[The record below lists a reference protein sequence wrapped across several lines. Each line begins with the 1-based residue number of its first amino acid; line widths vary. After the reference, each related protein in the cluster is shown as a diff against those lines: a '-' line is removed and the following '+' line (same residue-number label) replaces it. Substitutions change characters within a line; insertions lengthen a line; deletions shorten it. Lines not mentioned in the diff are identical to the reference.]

1 VQVRRI
7 AIAALLLPFVAAA
20 AGVSIQFHDGVFKVA
35 GWNPGAEP
43 VGGWSSIF
51 NVYSEGDSVWID
63 RPPVFGSYS
72 VDNGQLTFR
81 PRFPPSEGVSYRAIF
96 HLPGEEPVE
105 ARFGGITLAPSLT
118 ITRIA
123 LTHVAAVYPSG
134 DILPSN
140 QLKFYVYF
148 SASMQRGAIWP
159 KIHLLDES
167 GKALVL
173 PFLELDQELWDP
185 SLQRLTVLFD
195 PGRIKRG
202 VTPNVEMGQALVEG
216 KRYALVIDRELKD
229 GHGFPLEQTFRK
241 EFTVGPAERRA
252 IDPKQWKIATPRQG
266 SRDPLVIDFG
276 RPLDYALL
284 QHVFEIMDRSG
295 AVGGSKSVTHEENQW
310 TFQPT
315 NAWKSGDYKLTINM
329 ALEDLAG
336 NRIGRPFDVDTI
348 DSPAERISKQTT
360 TLSFRVR

>member
-1 VQVRRI
+1 VHVRNI
-7 AIAALLLPFVAAA
+7 ALAALLLPFVAAA
-20 AGVSIQFHDGVFKVA
+20 ASVSIQFHDGVFRVA
-35 GWNPGAEP
+35 GWKADAEP

-51 NVYSEGDSVWID
+51 NVYSDGDSVWID
-63 RPPVFGSYS
+63 RPPVFGTYS
-72 VDNGQLTFR
+72 VDNDQLTFR
-81 PRFPPSEGVSYRAIF
+81 LRFPPSGGISYRAIF

-105 ARFGGITLAPSLT
+105 VRFKEPPAPAVTLPQLKF
-118 ITRIA
+118 
-123 LTHVAAVYPSG
+123 THVAGVYPSAN
-134 DILPSN
+134 ILPSN

-148 SASMQRGAIWP
+148 SAPMQRSGIWP

-167 GKALVL
+167 GKAVVL

-185 SLQRLTVLFD
+185 SLQRLTILFD

-216 KRYALVIDRELKD
+216 KRYTLVIDRELKD
-229 GHGFPLEQTFRK
+229 SNGFPLEQTYRK

-252 IDPKQWKIATPRQG
+252 IDPKQWKISTPKQG
-266 SRDPLVIDFG
+266 TRDPLVIDFG

-284 QHVFEIMDRSG
+284 QHVVEITDRSRT
-295 AVGGSKSVTHEENQW
+295 VGGSFSIAREETQGS
-310 TFQPT
+310 FQPLE
-315 NAWKSGDYKLTINM
+315 AWKAGNYNLVINM

-348 DSPAERISKQTT
+348 DSPTERISKQTT
-360 TLSFRVR
+360 TLSFRIR